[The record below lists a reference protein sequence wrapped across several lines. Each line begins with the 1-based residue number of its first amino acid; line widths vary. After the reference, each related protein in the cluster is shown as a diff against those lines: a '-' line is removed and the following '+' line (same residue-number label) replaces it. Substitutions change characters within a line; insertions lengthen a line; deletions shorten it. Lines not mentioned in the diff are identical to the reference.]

1 MKKIVQIAVSGTALL
16 FMNSAVQAFDAGV
29 SVYNS
34 KCIICHGSGVAGAPK
49 VGDKAAWAPRVATGM
64 DTLLASAIK
73 GKNAMPPRGTCT
85 ECSDADLKAA
95 IEYMVSQ
102 SR

>member
-1 MKKIVQIAVSGTALL
+1 MKTIVLIAMTAVTLL
-16 FMNSAVQAFDAGV
+16 AVNSAVQAFDAGV

-34 KCIICHGSGVAGAPK
+34 KCVICHASGVAGAPK
-49 VGDKAAWAPRVATGM
+49 LGDKEAWAPRIATGM
-64 DTLLASAIK
+64 DAMLANAIK

-85 ECSDADLKAA
+85 ECSDADLAAA
-95 IEYMVSQ
+95 IDYMVSQ